1 MFFSKK
7 KKINEIDMSRLP
19 QHIGIIMDGNGRWA
33 KLRGKS
39 RSYGHKKGADVIEE
53 VVSACFDEGV
63 EAVSLYA
70 FSTENWSRPKE
81 EIDTIFDLLEKFL
94 RRYENKLVNERIRLI
109 ISGDLS
115 EISEKLRNRSISVM
129 KNTERF
135 VGKTLNIA
143 INYGGR
149 AEIVRAAK
157 LLSET
162 GEPITEENLAGR
174 LYTTGLPDIDL
185 VVRTSGESRLSNFF
199 LWQCA
204 YAELYF
210 TDVLWPDFKTEE
222 LKKALDWFAGR
233 KRRFGNI
240 TNA

>member
-1 MFFSKK
+1 MAEEKK
-7 KKINEIDMSRLP
+7 VPR
-19 QHIGIIMDGNGRWA
+19 HIGFIMDGNGRWA

-53 VVSACFDEGV
+53 VVSACFGEGV

-149 AEIVRAAK
+149 AEIIRAAK

>member
-1 MFFSKK
+1 MSEEKK
-7 KKINEIDMSRLP
+7 VPR
-19 QHIGIIMDGNGRWA
+19 HIGFIMDGNGRWA

>member
-1 MFFSKK
+1 MAEEKK
-7 KKINEIDMSRLP
+7 VPR
-19 QHIGIIMDGNGRWA
+19 HIGFIMDGNGRWA
-33 KLRGKS
+33 ELRGKS

>member
-1 MFFSKK
+1 MVEEKK
-7 KKINEIDMSRLP
+7 VPR
-19 QHIGIIMDGNGRWA
+19 HIGFIMDGNGRWA

-222 LKKALDWFAGR
+222 LKKALEWFAGR

>member
-1 MFFSKK
+1 MAEEKK
-7 KKINEIDMSRLP
+7 VPR
-19 QHIGIIMDGNGRWA
+19 HIGFIMDGNGRWA

-115 EISEKLRNRSISVM
+115 EISEKLRNCSISVM

-174 LYTTGLPDIDL
+174 LYTMGLPDIDL

>member
-1 MFFSKK
+1 MAEEKK
-7 KKINEIDMSRLP
+7 VPR
-19 QHIGIIMDGNGRWA
+19 HIGFIMDGNGRWA

-157 LLSET
+157 LLAET

-174 LYTTGLPDIDL
+174 LYTAGLPDIDL
-185 VVRTSGESRLSNFF
+185 AVRTSGESRLSNFF

-210 TDVLWPDFKTEE
+210 TDVLWPDFGAEE

>member
-1 MFFSKK
+1 MAEEKK
-7 KKINEIDMSRLP
+7 VPR
-19 QHIGIIMDGNGRWA
+19 HIGFIMDGNGRWA

-53 VVSACFDEGV
+53 VVSACFFEGV

-162 GEPITEENLAGR
+162 GEPVTEENLAGR
-174 LYTTGLPDIDL
+174 LYTAGLPDIDL
-185 VVRTSGESRLSNFF
+185 AVRTSGESRLSNFF

-222 LKKALDWFAGR
+222 LKKALEWFAGR

>member
-1 MFFSKK
+1 MAEEKK
-7 KKINEIDMSRLP
+7 VPR
-19 QHIGIIMDGNGRWA
+19 HIGFIMDGNGRWA

-174 LYTTGLPDIDL
+174 LYTTGLPDIDI

>member
-1 MFFSKK
+1 MAEEKK
-7 KKINEIDMSRLP
+7 VPR
-19 QHIGIIMDGNGRWA
+19 HIGFIMDGNGRWA

-157 LLSET
+157 LLAEA

-174 LYTTGLPDIDL
+174 LYTAGLPDIDL
-185 VVRTSGESRLSNFF
+185 AVRTSGESRLSNFF

-210 TDVLWPDFKTEE
+210 TDVLWPDFGTEE
-222 LKKALDWFAGR
+222 LKKALEWFAGR

>member
-1 MFFSKK
+1 MAEEKK
-7 KKINEIDMSRLP
+7 VPR
-19 QHIGIIMDGNGRWA
+19 HIGFIMDGNGRWA

-53 VVSACFDEGV
+53 VVSACFFEGV

-115 EISEKLRNRSISVM
+115 EISEKLRNRSILVM

-157 LLSET
+157 LLAEA

-174 LYTTGLPDIDL
+174 LYTAGLPDIDL
-185 VVRTSGESRLSNFF
+185 AVRTSGESRLSNFF

-210 TDVLWPDFKTEE
+210 TDVLWPDFGTEE
-222 LKKALDWFAGR
+222 LKKALEWFAGR

>member
-1 MFFSKK
+1 MAEEKK
-7 KKINEIDMSRLP
+7 VPR
-19 QHIGIIMDGNGRWA
+19 HIGFIMDGNGRWA
-33 KLRGKS
+33 KLRGKG

-53 VVSACFDEGV
+53 VVSACFFEGV

-157 LLSET
+157 LLAEA

-174 LYTTGLPDIDL
+174 LYTAGLPDIDL
-185 VVRTSGESRLSNFF
+185 AVRTSGESRLSNFF

-210 TDVLWPDFKTEE
+210 TDVLWPDFGTEE
-222 LKKALDWFAGR
+222 LKKALEWFAGR

>member
-1 MFFSKK
+1 MAEEKK
-7 KKINEIDMSRLP
+7 VPR
-19 QHIGIIMDGNGRWA
+19 HIGFIMDGNGRWA

-162 GEPITEENLAGR
+162 GEPVTEENLAGR

-222 LKKALDWFAGR
+222 LKKALEWFAGR

>member
-1 MFFSKK
+1 MAEEKK
-7 KKINEIDMSRLP
+7 VPR
-19 QHIGIIMDGNGRWA
+19 HIGFIMDGNGRWA

-81 EIDTIFDLLEKFL
+81 EIDTIFDLLEKLL

>member
-1 MFFSKK
+1 MAEEKK
-7 KKINEIDMSRLP
+7 VPR
-19 QHIGIIMDGNGRWA
+19 HIGFIMDGNGRWA

-53 VVSACFDEGV
+53 VVSACFFEGV

-135 VGKTLNIA
+135 VVKTLNIA

-222 LKKALDWFAGR
+222 LKKALEWFAGR

>member
-1 MFFSKK
+1 MAEEKK
-7 KKINEIDMSRLP
+7 VPR
-19 QHIGIIMDGNGRWA
+19 HIGFIMDGNGRWA

-222 LKKALDWFAGR
+222 LKKALEWFAGR

>member
-1 MFFSKK
+1 MAEEKK
-7 KKINEIDMSRLP
+7 VPR
-19 QHIGIIMDGNGRWA
+19 HIGFIMDGNGRWA

-53 VVSACFDEGV
+53 VVSACFGDGV

>member
-1 MFFSKK
+1 MAEEKK
-7 KKINEIDMSRLP
+7 VPR
-19 QHIGIIMDGNGRWA
+19 HIGFIMDGNGRWA

-53 VVSACFDEGV
+53 VVSACFGEGV

-149 AEIVRAAK
+149 AEIGRAAK

>member
-1 MFFSKK
+1 MAEEKK
-7 KKINEIDMSRLP
+7 VPR
-19 QHIGIIMDGNGRWA
+19 HIGFIMDGNGRWA

-129 KNTERF
+129 TNTERF

>member
-1 MFFSKK
+1 MAEEKK
-7 KKINEIDMSRLP
+7 VPR
-19 QHIGIIMDGNGRWA
+19 HIGFIMDGNGRWA

-53 VVSACFDEGV
+53 VVSACFFEGV

-115 EISEKLRNRSISVM
+115 EISEKLRNRSILVM

-157 LLSET
+157 LLAEA

-174 LYTTGLPDIDL
+174 LYTAGLPDIDL
-185 VVRTSGESRLSNFF
+185 AVRTSGESRLSNFF

-210 TDVLWPDFKTEE
+210 TDVLWPDFGSEE
-222 LKKALDWFAGR
+222 LKKALEWFAGR

>member
-1 MFFSKK
+1 MAEEKK
-7 KKINEIDMSRLP
+7 VPR
-19 QHIGIIMDGNGRWA
+19 HIGFIMDGNGRWA

-53 VVSACFDEGV
+53 VVSACFFEGV

>member
-1 MFFSKK
+1 MAEEKK
-7 KKINEIDMSRLP
+7 VPR
-19 QHIGIIMDGNGRWA
+19 HIGFIMDGNGRWA
-33 KLRGKS
+33 KLRRKS

-53 VVSACFDEGV
+53 VVSACFFEGV

-157 LLSET
+157 LLAEA

-174 LYTTGLPDIDL
+174 LYTAGLPDIDL
-185 VVRTSGESRLSNFF
+185 AVRTSGESRLSNFF

-210 TDVLWPDFKTEE
+210 TDVLWPDFGTEE
-222 LKKALDWFAGR
+222 LKKALEWFAGR

>member
-1 MFFSKK
+1 MAEEKK
-7 KKINEIDMSRLP
+7 VPR
-19 QHIGIIMDGNGRWA
+19 HIGFIMDGNGRWA

-222 LKKALDWFAGR
+222 LKKALEWFAGR
-233 KRRFGNI
+233 KRRVGNI

>member
-1 MFFSKK
+1 MAEEKK
-7 KKINEIDMSRLP
+7 VPR
-19 QHIGIIMDGNGRWA
+19 HIGFIMDGNGRWA

-53 VVSACFDEGV
+53 VVSACFFEGV

-94 RRYENKLVNERIRLI
+94 RRYENKLVNEHIRLI

-143 INYGGR
+143 ITYGGR

-222 LKKALDWFAGR
+222 LKKAIDWFAGR

>member
-1 MFFSKK
+1 MAEEKK
-7 KKINEIDMSRLP
+7 VPR
-19 QHIGIIMDGNGRWA
+19 HIGFIMDGNGRWA

-53 VVSACFDEGV
+53 VVSACFFEGV

-94 RRYENKLVNERIRLI
+94 RSYENKLVNERIRLI

-157 LLSET
+157 LLAEA

-174 LYTTGLPDIDL
+174 LYTAGLPDIDL
-185 VVRTSGESRLSNFF
+185 AVRTSGESRLSNFF

-222 LKKALDWFAGR
+222 LKKALEWFAGR

>member
-1 MFFSKK
+1 MAEEKK
-7 KKINEIDMSRLP
+7 VPR
-19 QHIGIIMDGNGRWA
+19 HIGFIMDGNGRWA
-33 KLRGKS
+33 KLRGKR

-53 VVSACFDEGV
+53 VVSACFFEGV

-157 LLSET
+157 LLAEA

-174 LYTTGLPDIDL
+174 LYTAGLPDIDL
-185 VVRTSGESRLSNFF
+185 AVRTSGESRLSNFF

-210 TDVLWPDFKTEE
+210 TDVLWPDFGTEE
-222 LKKALDWFAGR
+222 LKKALEWFAGR

>member
-1 MFFSKK
+1 MAEEKK
-7 KKINEIDMSRLP
+7 VPR
-19 QHIGIIMDGNGRWA
+19 HIGFIMDGNGRWA

-53 VVSACFDEGV
+53 VVSACFGEGV

-162 GEPITEENLAGR
+162 GEPVTEENLAGR

>member
-1 MFFSKK
+1 MAEEKK
-7 KKINEIDMSRLP
+7 VPR
-19 QHIGIIMDGNGRWA
+19 HIGFIMDGNGRWA

-53 VVSACFDEGV
+53 VVSACFFEGV

-157 LLSET
+157 LLAEV

-174 LYTTGLPDIDL
+174 LYTAGLPDIDL
-185 VVRTSGESRLSNFF
+185 AVRTSGESRLSNFF

-210 TDVLWPDFKTEE
+210 TDVLWPDFGTEE
-222 LKKALDWFAGR
+222 LKKALEWFAGR

>member
-1 MFFSKK
+1 MAEEKK
-7 KKINEIDMSRLP
+7 VPR
-19 QHIGIIMDGNGRWA
+19 HIGFIMDGNGRWA

-39 RSYGHKKGADVIEE
+39 RRYGHKKGADVIEE

>member
-1 MFFSKK
+1 MAEEKK
-7 KKINEIDMSRLP
+7 VPR
-19 QHIGIIMDGNGRWA
+19 HIGFIMDGNGRWA

-210 TDVLWPDFKTEE
+210 TDVLWPDFGTEE
-222 LKKALDWFAGR
+222 LKKALEWFAGR

>member
-1 MFFSKK
+1 MAEEKK
-7 KKINEIDMSRLP
+7 VPR
-19 QHIGIIMDGNGRWA
+19 HIGFIMDGNGRWA

-53 VVSACFDEGV
+53 VVSACFFEGV

-115 EISEKLRNRSISVM
+115 EISEKLRNRSISGM
-129 KNTERF
+129 KYTERF

-157 LLSET
+157 LLAEA

-174 LYTTGLPDIDL
+174 LYTAGLPDIDL

-222 LKKALDWFAGR
+222 LKKALEWFAGR

>member
-1 MFFSKK
+1 MAEEKK
-7 KKINEIDMSRLP
+7 VPR
-19 QHIGIIMDGNGRWA
+19 HIGFIMDGNGRWA

-53 VVSACFDEGV
+53 VVSACIDEGV

>member
-1 MFFSKK
+1 MAEEKK
-7 KKINEIDMSRLP
+7 VPR
-19 QHIGIIMDGNGRWA
+19 HIGFIMDGNGRWA

-53 VVSACFDEGV
+53 VVSACFDESV

-222 LKKALDWFAGR
+222 LKKALEWFAGR

>member
-1 MFFSKK
+1 MAEEKK
-7 KKINEIDMSRLP
+7 VPR
-19 QHIGIIMDGNGRWA
+19 HIGFIMDGNGRWA

-53 VVSACFDEGV
+53 VVSACFFEGV

-143 INYGGR
+143 INT
-149 AEIVRAAK
+149 A
-157 LLSET
+157 
-162 GEPITEENLAGR
+162 
-174 LYTTGLPDIDL
+174 
-185 VVRTSGESRLSNFF
+185 
-199 LWQCA
+199 
-204 YAELYF
+204 
-210 TDVLWPDFKTEE
+210 
-222 LKKALDWFAGR
+222 AGR
-233 KRRFGNI
+233 KSSARRNF
-240 TNA
+240 

>member
-1 MFFSKK
+1 MAEEKK
-7 KKINEIDMSRLP
+7 VPR
-19 QHIGIIMDGNGRWA
+19 HIGFIMDGNGRWA

-53 VVSACFDEGV
+53 VVSACFFEGV

-222 LKKALDWFAGR
+222 LKKALEWFAGR

>member
-1 MFFSKK
+1 MAEEKK
-7 KKINEIDMSRLP
+7 VPR
-19 QHIGIIMDGNGRWA
+19 HIGFIMDGNGRWA

-115 EISEKLRNRSISVM
+115 EISEKLRKRSISVM

>member
-1 MFFSKK
+1 MAEEKK
-7 KKINEIDMSRLP
+7 VPR
-19 QHIGIIMDGNGRWA
+19 HIGFIMDGNGRWA

-135 VGKTLNIA
+135 VGKILNIA

-157 LLSET
+157 LLAEA

-210 TDVLWPDFKTEE
+210 TDVLWPDFGTEE
-222 LKKALDWFAGR
+222 LKKALEWFAGR

>member
-1 MFFSKK
+1 MAEEKK
-7 KKINEIDMSRLP
+7 VPR
-19 QHIGIIMDGNGRWA
+19 HIGFIMDGNGRWA

-157 LLSET
+157 LLAEA

-174 LYTTGLPDIDL
+174 LYTAGLPDIDL